1 METSKAEVLE
11 WERRWAV
18 PAALAAFAAVLLV
31 IGAIAIVTVVVG
43 TGSGNSTLLQDVNHH
58 RAAQMISS
66 ILQAIGVGLLAA
78 PLYYLFRAARVRS
91 EKMRAQLVGVV
102 VAAPLFLAGLAILSG
117 VSTLSAASTFVS
129 NDLPRMAAHGISLTG
144 EHANKAASEAIDNA
158 PLRPLAA
165 GFGIAGQ
172 LGFVVGMFYTSLYAM
187 RTGLLSRFWG
197 SLGMALGAVSFIF
210 FQFALLWFVY
220 LGLLLLGRVPGGRPP
235 AWAAGEAVPWPTP
248 GEKAAASLN
257 APPDPDDAEQAAT
270 TNGAPPEAGGAP
282 TRRKRKQRD

>member
-1 METSKAEVLE
+1 
-11 WERRWAV
+11 
-18 PAALAAFAAVLLV
+18 
-31 IGAIAIVTVVVG
+31 
-43 TGSGNSTLLQDVNHH
+43 
-58 RAAQMISS
+58 
-66 ILQAIGVGLLAA
+66 
-78 PLYYLFRAARVRS
+78 
-91 EKMRAQLVGVV
+91 
-102 VAAPLFLAGLAILSG
+102 
-117 VSTLSAASTFVS
+117 
-129 NDLPRMAAHGISLTG
+129 MAAHGISLTG

-248 GEKAAASLN
+248 GEKAAASLS
-257 APPDPDDAEQAAT
+257 PPPGARRREADRRHQRRPTLPAASPSAASASSAT
-270 TNGAPPEAGGAP
+270 SHTP
-282 TRRKRKQRD
+282 

>member
-1 METSKAEVLE
+1 MGPGKEQVLE
-11 WERRWAV
+11 WERRWSV

-31 IGAIAIVTVVVG
+31 IGAIVIVTQGVG
-43 TGSGNSTLLQDVNHH
+43 TGSGDATLLQDVNNH

-66 ILQAIGVGLLAA
+66 ILQAIGVALLAL

-117 VSTLSAASTFVS
+117 VSTLHAASTFVA
-129 NDLPRMAAHGISLTG
+129 NELPRLTAHRISLSS
-144 EHANKAASEAIDNA
+144 EHANKLASEAIDHA

-172 LGFVVGMFYTSLYAM
+172 LGFVVGMFYTALYAM

-197 SLGMALGAVSFIF
+197 SLGMALGAVSFLF

-235 AWAAGEAVPWPTP
+235 AWNTGEAVPWPTP

-257 APPDPDDAEQAAT
+257 PPSDAEEPEPSAAG
-270 TNGAPPEAGGAP
+270 NGAAPESP
-282 TRRKRKQRD
+282 SSRERRKRKQRD